1 MNNKRDFTAHSK
13 RHSGQKDYKCNQCE
27 SAFVTPQELKKHIKD
42 KENGEHKPL
51 PIAKDSGFIQERRP
65 NLNPA
70 PQISGGNSGGAI
82 AAGVVS
88 VLIVILL
95 VTGNF

>member
-1 MNNKRDFTAHSK
+1 MSL
-13 RHSGQKDYKCNQCE
+13 KDEDEMLAKQRE
-27 SAFVTPQELKKHIKD
+27 ELKKHIKD